1 MARDY
6 MLKHKGFPGRLPG
19 SDYQFTIR
27 RANPKGVTPLKG
39 LERYKD
45 RKSADKRADAAFMAA
60 LWAHFGEEEFERG
73 NLDAGRLSWL
83 FGREVV
89 PADPETFDPASYEAL
104 LKINVKRAMAAFPEV
119 FAEGGDEDEEMPDW
133 DAMWN
138 GDDGDYDEDMDD

>member
-1 MARDY
+1 

-19 SDYQFTIR
+19 SDYQFVIR
-27 RANPKGVTPLKG
+27 RANPKGVTPLKA

-45 RKSADKRADAAFMAA
+45 RKPSDKRADAAFMSA
-60 LWAHFGEEEFERG
+60 LWSYFGEETFERG

-89 PADPETFDPASYEAL
+89 PADPDDFDPASYEAE
-104 LKINVKRAMAAFPEV
+104 LKIDVKRAMATFPEL
-119 FAEGGDEDEEMPDW
+119 FASEEDEEMPDW

-138 GDDGDYDEDMDD
+138 GDEDGEYED